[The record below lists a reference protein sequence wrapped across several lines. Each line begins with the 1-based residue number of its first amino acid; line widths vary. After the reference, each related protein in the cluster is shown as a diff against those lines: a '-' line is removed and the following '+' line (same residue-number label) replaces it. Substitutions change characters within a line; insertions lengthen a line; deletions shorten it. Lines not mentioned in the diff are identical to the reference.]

1 MTFLKQTRSLYN
13 GMYLAVINIQSSVME
28 QLISTEDDLGQQYDV
43 KTDYE
48 TIKISKIIWNWIFL
62 NITILL
68 NTVSVFWNQRSSFE

>member
-48 TIKISKIIWNWIFL
+48 TIKISKII
-62 NITILL
+62 
-68 NTVSVFWNQRSSFE
+68 